1 MARKTCLKKYK
12 PQMNTD
18 KCKRFCNPEFIAG
31 FLTNND
37 EMLNQARHH
46 AKYPVLI
53 RGKKWRKYA

>member
-1 MARKTCLKKYK
+1 
-12 PQMNTD
+12 MNTD